1 MTAKPGDIPVPSPGK
16 EQVRN
21 VRASRI
27 VAAPA
32 TAAADGGASYRA
44 MVDSMKQVEGFL
56 GALLL
61 TDKETGNSLGLT
73 FWQNEQTL
81 KASEEVANR
90 FRRDG
95 ASTIGAT
102 SAPTVE
108 RFEVLYYGVP
118 ESSAVK

>member
-1 MTAKPGDIPVPSPGK
+1 M
-16 EQVRN
+16 N

-27 VAAPA
+27 VADPA
-32 TAAADGGASYRA
+32 RAAADGGASYRA

-61 TDKETGNSLGLT
+61 IDKGTGNSLGLT
-73 FWQNEQTL
+73 FWENEQTL
-81 KASEEVANR
+81 KASEEVASK

-102 SAPTVE
+102 TPPQVE

-118 ESSAVK
+118 EPSTVR